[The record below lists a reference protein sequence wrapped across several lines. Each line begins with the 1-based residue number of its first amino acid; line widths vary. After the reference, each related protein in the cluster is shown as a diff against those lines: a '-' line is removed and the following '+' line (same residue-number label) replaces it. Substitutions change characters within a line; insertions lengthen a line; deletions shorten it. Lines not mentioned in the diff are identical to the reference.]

1 MLTDNSG
8 FFESAMFQSL
18 GQKVIIKSSRFV
30 SGGCI
35 NNTLKLETDQG
46 PYFIK
51 WNDDPDNDM
60 FEKEVRG
67 IQLLTQQDILRL
79 PSVVGLGRADGKNF
93 LLLSYIQKNP
103 PAPDFWQIFGQSLAD
118 LHRVTAPRFGLS
130 YNNYIGRLPQNNEEM
145 ESWIDFFIE
154 KRLEVQLGL
163 AIYNGL
169 IDQDFAKRF
178 RLIYAQLPGILP
190 DEPPSLLHG
199 DLWSGN
205 FMVGDQGLPCVYDP
219 AVYFGHRE
227 IELAF
232 TRLFGGFDNTFYQ
245 SYHETYPLEPGFEE
259 RVDIYNLYPLLV
271 HVNLF
276 GTSYLS
282 GINQTLRRFI

>member
-1 MLTDNSG
+1 MLDENSG
-8 FFESAMFQSL
+8 FFESALFQSL
-18 GQKVIIKSSRFV
+18 GQKVMVKSSRFV

-46 PYFIK
+46 PFFLK
-51 WNDDPDNDM
+51 WNDNADDDM
-60 FEKEVRG
+60 FDKEAQG
-67 IQLLTQQDILRL
+67 LELLANQNLMNL
-79 PSVVGLGRADGKNF
+79 PAVLGRGKADGRNF
-93 LLLSYIQKNP
+93 LLLSFIQKSP
-103 PAPDFWQIFGQSLAD
+103 PAPHFWQVFGSSLAN
-118 LHRVTAPRFGLS
+118 LHKVSSPRFGLS
-130 YNNYIGRLPQNNEEM
+130 HNNYIGRLPQNNEEKD
-145 ESWIDFFIE
+145 SWIDFFIE
-154 KRLEVQLGL
+154 RRLEVQLGL

-169 IDQDFAKRF
+169 VDKDFAKRF

-190 DEPPSLLHG
+190 EEPPALLHG

-205 FMVGDQGLPCVYDP
+205 FMVGDGGLPFVYDP

-232 TRLFGGFDNTFYQ
+232 TRLFGGFDRAFYQ
-245 SYHETYPLEPGFEE
+245 SYHDSYPLEPGFEQ

-276 GTSYLS
+276 GSSYLS
-282 GINQTLRRFI
+282 GINQTLRRFL